1 MGVQSAIAA
10 RSEKDI
16 KRAVLVSAPVNGIFG
31 LITMTMG
38 LAGKYMVE
46 TGNLS
51 LPEGVKAT
59 GQAIGTQV
67 IIQMMPG
74 WVVCLLLAAFLGA
87 ILSTFCNH
95 YHGTWIHIFK

>member
-1 MGVQSAIAA
+1 
-10 RSEKDI
+10 
-16 KRAVLVSAPVNGIFG
+16 
-31 LITMTMG
+31 
-38 LAGKYMVE
+38 MVE

-74 WVVCLLLAAFLGA
+74 WVVMSVTGSIFR
-87 ILSTFCNH
+87 SDSFYFCNH